1 MWLVL
6 VSLHFGVTVYMV
18 NLNLEDARANPV
30 MTTIDTVDV
39 TNVPFPAVTVL
50 PGEMSMVFIV
60 LRYIYL
66 STYPGEYPAADY
78 EVDGFTQR
86 LLDYAEFERYEDS
99 DPLR

>member
-1 MWLVL
+1 MTFYCKSIVSTKYFVIYRWLERLVWLVL

-50 PGEMSMVFIV
+50 PGKIARCRWF
-60 LRYIYL
+60 
-66 STYPGEYPAADY
+66 
-78 EVDGFTQR
+78 
-86 LLDYAEFERYEDS
+86 
-99 DPLR
+99 

>member
-1 MWLVL
+1 MVTGYRWLERLVWLVL
-6 VSLHFGVTVYMV
+6 VSFHLGMTVYMG

-50 PGEMSMVFIV
+50 PGEMAMVFIV

-66 STYPGEYPAADY
+66 YLSRGVPGRGLRGGRLHPEAA
-78 EVDGFTQR
+78 G
-86 LLDYAEFERYEDS
+86 
-99 DPLR
+99 LR

>member
-1 MWLVL
+1 MTFYFKSIVSTKYFVIYRWLERLVWLVL

-50 PGEMSMVFIV
+50 PGKIA
-60 LRYIYL
+60 RC
-66 STYPGEYPAADY
+66 
-78 EVDGFTQR
+78 R
-86 LLDYAEFERYEDS
+86 
-99 DPLR
+99 

>member
-6 VSLHFGVTVYMV
+6 VTFHFGVTVYMV

-50 PGEMSMVFIV
+50 PGEMAMVLIV
-60 LRYIYL
+60 RYIYL

-86 LLDYAEFERYEDS
+86 LLDYAEFERYDDS